1 MDIIFEKLMQHDVVP
16 IKVTVD
22 NFGNRNEEELS
33 TEKGF
38 FEYRERNTFDRDGN
52 MIRSRGILF
61 LKPDTAFT
69 TDHEAW
75 EFRDVKN
82 DRQLQAENSD
92 VIDDPRTGETHHYE
106 IELR

>member
-1 MDIIFEKLMQHDVVP
+1 MIHRLMQHDVVP

-22 NFGNRNEEELS
+22 NFGNPDKEELP

-61 LKPDTAFT
+61 LKADSQFT
-69 TDHEAW
+69 TSHEKW

-82 DRQLQAENSD
+82 DRQLQAENSN

>member
-1 MDIIFEKLMQHDVVP
+1 MIDQLMQHDVVP
-16 IKVTVD
+16 VKIKFD
-22 NFGNRNEEELS
+22 NFGNRTEEELPA
-33 TEKGF
+33 EKGF

-61 LKPDTAFT
+61 LKPDTQFS

-75 EFRDVKN
+75 EFKDLKN
-82 DRQLQAENSD
+82 NRQLQAENAD
-92 VIDDPRTGETHHYE
+92 VIDDPRTGKTHHYE